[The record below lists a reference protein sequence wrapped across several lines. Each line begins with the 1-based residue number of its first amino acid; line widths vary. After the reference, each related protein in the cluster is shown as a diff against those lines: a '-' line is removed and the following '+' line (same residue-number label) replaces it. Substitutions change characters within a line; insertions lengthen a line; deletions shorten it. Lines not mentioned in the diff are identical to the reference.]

1 MVPAICVWELAQ
13 LVAEGRLGLDRP
25 VRDWVAQA
33 VGTYPFT
40 LADLSWDVAV
50 SAVELG
56 REGFHADPADRLIYA
71 TARALGAPLLSAD
84 GLMDAFERRLP
95 ERSPRLVVWD

>member
-1 MVPAICVWELAQ
+1 MVPAICAGELAQ

-33 VGTYPFT
+33 VSAHPFT
-40 LADLSWDVAV
+40 PADLSWEVAIA
-50 SAVELG
+50 AVDLG
-56 REGFHADPADRLIYA
+56 REGFHLDPADRLIYA

-84 GLMDAFERRLP
+84 SLMEAFERRLP
-95 ERSPRLVVWD
+95 ARSPRLVVWD